1 MSNRK
6 LPEKWQAEEKAI
18 KAIQLAFDL
27 DEKVQYTLRREALE
41 CDINPSER
49 IRQILGLESNK
60 TPQRPRLSISLKP
73 QDFYYLAQKYDID
86 KDNKKNIK
94 HRATLELQKY
104 VENKDKSLKMNNH
117 NE

>member
-1 MSNRK
+1 VHNMSSNK
-6 LPEKWQAEEKAI
+6 LPEKWKSEEKAI

-60 TPQRPRLSISLKP
+60 IPQRPRLSISLRP
-73 QDFYYLAQKYDID
+73 QDFSYLAKKYDIN
-86 KDNKKNIK
+86 KDNKKDIK
-94 HRATLELQKY
+94 HRATLELQEY
-104 VENKDKSLKMNNH
+104 VKHKDITDNN
-117 NE
+117 E